1 MSQIQNVDSA
11 PDYIM
16 KFIHENMED
25 LCMIYDEGL
34 SNNPG
39 LEKGIIVFQCS
50 EKENKM
56 DVQFMNDE
64 MMYEILDKESVM
76 NLKNNIQE
84 NPIVALVLE
93 GTHAIEIVRKMVGST
108 EPRSAIPGTIRS
120 DFASVESYPNAN
132 TQGRAVRNL
141 IHASDS
147 VDNAK
152 KEIKTWFDEEEV
164 HDYKRPGDEKIFG

>member
-16 KFIHENMED
+16 KFIHSNMDD
-25 LCMIYDEGL
+25 LCKIYDEGL
-34 SNNPG
+34 SNNPD

-64 MMYEILDKESVM
+64 MMYEILEKESVM

-84 NPIVALVLE
+84 NKKLFFIQDLD
-93 GTHAIEIVRKMVGST
+93 RKCV
-108 EPRSAIPGTIRS
+108 
-120 DFASVESYPNAN
+120 F
-132 TQGRAVRNL
+132 L
-141 IHASDS
+141 IQM
-147 VDNAK
+147 
-152 KEIKTWFDEEEV
+152 
-164 HDYKRPGDEKIFG
+164 

>member
-16 KFIHENMED
+16 KFIHSNMED

-56 DVQFMNDE
+56 DIQFMNDE
-64 MMYEILDKESVM
+64 MMCEILEKESVM

-84 NPIVALVLE
+84 NKKLFFIQD
-93 GTHAIEIVRKMVGST
+93 IDRN
-108 EPRSAIPGTIRS
+108 
-120 DFASVESYPNAN
+120 SVF
-132 TQGRAVRNL
+132 L
-141 IHASDS
+141 IQ
-147 VDNAK
+147 V
-152 KEIKTWFDEEEV
+152 
-164 HDYKRPGDEKIFG
+164 

>member
-16 KFIHENMED
+16 KFIHMNMEQI
-25 LCMIYDEGL
+25 CVIYDEGL
-34 SNNPG
+34 NNNPG

-64 MMYEILDKESVM
+64 MMCEILSKESVM

-84 NPIVALVLE
+84 NKKLLFIQD
-93 GTHAIEIVRKMVGST
+93 
-108 EPRSAIPGTIRS
+108 S
-120 DFASVESYPNAN
+120 DRNSVF
-132 TQGRAVRNL
+132 L
-141 IHASDS
+141 IQ
-147 VDNAK
+147 V
-152 KEIKTWFDEEEV
+152 
-164 HDYKRPGDEKIFG
+164 